1 MFSMIYWFILNNTL
15 KQTKYLYI
23 ILYIIVTFILI
34 YKILHTVY
42 FLMFFE
48 EKMPILILQ
57 YIGIR
62 ASLVAQW

>member
-34 YKILHTVY
+34 YKILHTMYTQGIFFNVFWGKNANFNIAVY
-42 FLMFFE
+42 
-48 EKMPILILQ
+48 
-57 YIGIR
+57 
-62 ASLVAQW
+62 